1 MAGLRALKVAVS
13 AQTTSF
19 RYPRVQVGRQPSFEM
34 PPPATI
40 YGHLAGVIGDWF
52 DPDGMEFAYVFE
64 HAGRADDL
72 ETIHPIARG
81 PGKPTLARR
90 GWPFP
95 VNLQFETNIQRRQFL
110 LKPRLTLYL
119 RSPDEAALER
129 FRDSF
134 LSPYY
139 SYILGRSQDL
149 ATCHSAEMV
158 DLATSSDAFF
168 ENTLLPFNWRPW
180 VLPGVTV
187 LLPSV
192 TDYNRGRLSLQER
205 YLQITK
211 PLLRVFPRC
220 EDLIDRAQLP
230 SEFAVDTGDTRTFTG
245 HSLPRGLHF
254 LPLRGPGALASD

>member
-1 MAGLRALKVAVS
+1 MAGLKALKVAVS
-13 AQTTSF
+13 AQTASF

-81 PGKPTLARR
+81 SGKATLARR
-90 GWPFP
+90 GWPYP

-119 RSPDEAALER
+119 RSPNEATLEQ
-129 FRDSF
+129 FRASF
-134 LSPYY
+134 LSPYF

-149 ATCHSAEMV
+149 ATYHSAEIV
-158 DLATSSDAFF
+158 DLTISTEAFF
-168 ENTLLPFNWRPW
+168 ENTLVPFEWRPS

-187 LLPSV
+187 LLPAAI
-192 TDYNRGRLSLQER
+192 DYSRGRLSVQER

-211 PLLRVFPRC
+211 PLLRVFPHC
-220 EDLIDRAQLP
+220 EDVIDRTQLP
-230 SEFAVDTGDTRTFTG
+230 PEFTVDANDARTSG
-245 HSLPRGLHF
+245 GLSLARGLHF
-254 LPLRGPGALASD
+254 WPVRGPGALT

>member
-1 MAGLRALKVAVS
+1 MKVLKVAVS
-13 AQTTSF
+13 AQTASF
-19 RYPRVQVGRQPSFEM
+19 RYPRIQVGRLPSFDM

-52 DPDGMEFAYVFE
+52 DPEGIEFAYVFE
-64 HAGRADDL
+64 HSGRADDL

-90 GWPFP
+90 GWPYP

-119 RSPDEAALER
+119 RSSEDAKLDQ
-129 FRDSF
+129 FRDAF
-134 LSPYY
+134 LSPYF

-149 ATCHSAEMV
+149 ATCHSAEIV
-158 DLATSSDAFF
+158 ELSTSADAFF
-168 ENTLLPFNWRPW
+168 ENTLVPFSWRPS

-187 LLPSV
+187 LLPAV
-192 TDYNRGRLSLQER
+192 IDYNRGRLSIQER

-220 EDLIDRAQLP
+220 EDLIDRALLP
-230 SEFAVDTGDTRTFTG
+230 PEFAVDPMDTRTFSG
-245 HSLPRGLHF
+245 LSLARGLHF
-254 LPLRGPGALASD
+254 WPVRGPGAHA